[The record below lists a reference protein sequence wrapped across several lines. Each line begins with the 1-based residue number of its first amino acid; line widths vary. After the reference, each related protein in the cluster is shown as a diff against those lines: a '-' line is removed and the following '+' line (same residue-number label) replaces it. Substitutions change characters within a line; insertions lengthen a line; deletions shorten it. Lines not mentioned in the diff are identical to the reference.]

1 MGAGILAAVKRGS
14 ALALPLLLLSVAR
27 PAFAGLG
34 SVIKAE
40 SPHIDGGARYIANSA
55 GDLDA
60 VAQKTGAPAVGGQW
74 LLWGGGITLTK
85 PQIRLQASA
94 WEGGLRAQ
102 QGSLISAWDLE
113 LAELALEQTYAQGPC
128 LITAGV
134 TADHGELFGRLV
146 APGGSS
152 DLRAPLWGGGFCAGV
167 RWPRETKMGFLVRAN
182 YLWLA
187 GQGDWQGDQ
196 AGLLGGQKVDLGG
209 LGATGQIELSF

>member
-1 MGAGILAAVKRGS
+1 MGAGILAAAKRGS
-14 ALALPLLLLSVAR
+14 ALALPLLLLSL
-27 PAFAGLG
+27 AGLVQADQG
-34 SVIKAE
+34 GVIRTE
-40 SPHIDGGARYIANSA
+40 EPHIDGGARYIAASSGN
-55 GDLDA
+55 LDA
-60 VAQKTGAPAVGGQW
+60 AAQLVGAPAVGGQW
-74 LLWGGGITLTK
+74 LLWGGGMTLTK

-102 QGSLISAWDLE
+102 QGSLISAWDLQ

-146 APGGSS
+146 APGGAS

-167 RWPRETKMGFLVRAN
+167 RWPRDTKMGFLVRAN
-182 YLWLA
+182 YLWLS

-196 AGLLGGQKVDLGG
+196 AGALGGQKVDLGG
-209 LGATGQIELSF
+209 AGATGQLELSF